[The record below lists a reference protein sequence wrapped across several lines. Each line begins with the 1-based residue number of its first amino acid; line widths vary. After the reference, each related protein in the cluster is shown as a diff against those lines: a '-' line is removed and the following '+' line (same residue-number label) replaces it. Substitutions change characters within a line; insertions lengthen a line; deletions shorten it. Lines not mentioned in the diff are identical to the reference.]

1 MRRNSQHHP
10 ESIEKMRRAHIGQR
24 LGKKDTTA
32 TRHKKALAT
41 LHHWATPSIRRRM
54 TEAIRAG
61 WARRRGVAGRGHEMA
76 S

>member
-1 MRRNSQHHP
+1 
-10 ESIEKMRRAHIGQR
+10 MRRAHIGQR

-61 WARRRGVAGRGHEMA
+61 WARRRGISV
-76 S
+76 